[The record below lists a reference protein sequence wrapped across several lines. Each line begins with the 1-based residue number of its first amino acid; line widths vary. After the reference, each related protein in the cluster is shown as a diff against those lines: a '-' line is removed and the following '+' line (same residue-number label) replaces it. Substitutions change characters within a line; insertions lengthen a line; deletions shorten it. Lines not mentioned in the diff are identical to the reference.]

1 MKKWKNFFLFLFYC
15 ITKTYLLF
23 NRAAPK
29 PIIEVLSDQGFKKS
43 AQQGGGNWIIFL
55 QSVQRKDCCSVEIMK
70 SSLASTQE
78 KPGLPTRWRRLWV
91 KQKSTSPRTLE
102 APIVATGGVSQLL
115 RDNRSEGVRSGW
127 MDHQAGYY
135 YGIDDLT
142 RFCPPG
148 DGASVGAINDSIRM
162 VIHPLNQRE
171 TMNYFIRFFVYLSF
185 WWYSF
190 TFWGPPSGRFP
201 WALFSPFQI
210 RPT

>member
-1 MKKWKNFFLFLFYC
+1 MKNFFLFFIVLCITQSVLLFY
-15 ITKTYLLF
+15 
-23 NRAAPK
+23 RAAPK
-29 PIIEVLSDQGFKKS
+29 LIVDLLRWHGFKKKR
-43 AQQGGGNWIIFL
+43 AAGWRKLNHFL
-55 QSVQRKDCCSVEIMK
+55 QSVHRKDCCSVEIMK

-162 VIHPLNQRE
+162 VIQPLNQRE